1 MEGHNVQAPV
11 RCSRQAAWAFT
22 LISALMALSG
32 CGSIE
37 VALGLRMRLDKV
49 PVSSVT
55 ATLSPDPGL
64 APGQSGRL
72 ILAASTADGKTYVTA
87 GAGHGKVL
95 FDSYTLTSTVAH
107 VSKKGKVS
115 LPADPRV
122 SEGLIPHV
130 HVSVIGH
137 PEVVA
142 DLDVPVRYDVAF
154 AGHFP
159 GRAGL
164 DGRNGFDGMAG
175 SSGSSGS
182 SDPNN
187 PSAGGSGGNGTDGE
201 NGTDG
206 DSGQPGQSVQVWIT
220 LRAGSQPLLQVRAA
234 SKDLQQL
241 FLIDPKGGSLLIDA
255 NGGAGGSGGRGGRGG
270 PGGSGGSGS
279 PPGFNG
285 TSGQDGRNGWD
296 GAPGAAGKIQVSIDP
311 SAQAYLDHFTFANK
325 SGNGIA
331 GAPPVITVAP
341 MSALW

>member
-1 MEGHNVQAPV
+1 MLVAG
-11 RCSRQAAWAFT
+11 
-22 LISALMALSG
+22 LLSLGG

-37 VALGLRMRLDKV
+37 VALGLRMRLDKI
-49 PVSSVT
+49 PVSAVT
-55 ATLSPDPGL
+55 AALSPDPGL

-72 ILAASTADGKTYVTA
+72 ILVASTDDGKSYVTA

-95 FDSYTLTSTVAH
+95 FDSYSLTSTVAQ

-115 LPADPRV
+115 LSADPRM
-122 SEGLIPHV
+122 SEGLSPHV
-130 HVSVIGH
+130 HVTVIGH

-164 DGRNGFDGMAG
+164 DGRNGLDGMAG

-187 PSAGGSGGNGTDGE
+187 PSAGGSGGNGGDGE

-206 DSGQPGQSVQVWIT
+206 DPGQPGQSVQVWIT

-234 SKDLQQL
+234 SKALQQL
-241 FLIDPKGGSLLIDA
+241 FLVDPKGGSLLIDA

-270 PGGSGGSGS
+270 PGGNGGSGS
-279 PPGFNG
+279 PPGFSG
-285 TSGQDGRNGWD
+285 SSGQDGHNGWD

-311 SAQAYLDHFTFANK
+311 SAQPYLDHFTFANK
-325 SGNGIA
+325 TGNGVA

-341 MSALW
+341 VGALW